1 MDKLKAVK
9 LVIAGMFL
17 FILVGTAS
25 YFAIML
31 LFGFEI
37 FNFFRN
43 RLNQVE
49 LYSANFWSFWT
60 ALFLYQLMNFIGF
73 NTTFNWLFSA
83 ANFSEAEARD
93 RSTIKYLMLAG
104 LCLGTLM
111 LILLR
116 SDPGF
121 YNVVE

>member
-1 MDKLKAVK
+1 MEKLNSVK
-9 LVIAGMFL
+9 LAITGTLL

-25 YFAIML
+25 YLAIML

-43 RLNQVE
+43 RLNQSE

-60 ALFLYQLMNFIGF
+60 ALFLYQVMNFIGF
-73 NTTFNWLFSA
+73 NTGFNWLFPV

-93 RSTIKYLMLAG
+93 RSIIKYLMLAG
-104 LCLGTLM
+104 LCLGTLL

-116 SDPGF
+116 PDPGF
-121 YNVVE
+121 YNVAV